1 MIVRF
6 FKTGLSHGEGPVHYL
21 FSEKDHAGHER
32 GRAPEL
38 LEGNPQ
44 LTIDL
49 INGITRKYK
58 YASGCLAF
66 RANECPSGAEL
77 LGILDRFK
85 SVVAPGLS
93 SDQFNS
99 LFVLHRDSPDSKTGQ
114 AGFHVHFVLPMTL
127 LGGKTPSGKSLAGK
141 RWNPHPPGQQT
152 IETFA
157 RFTEVINHEHGW
169 RQVVERPLRVNV
181 DSFWRK
187 AKQASH
193 SQKPE
198 LLQKELGKAI
208 RSGTIRDRGELILF
222 MDQTLGLTITRVSV
236 STISVKFP
244 GSVKALKLRGPM
256 FEATT
261 DYATLRDASRHTQG
275 TEHLS
280 VPDYLHTRTRLEALL
295 IERAAVL
302 VGDRKTNYANTT
314 TRKERV
320 YGRLEKRFRRGDEHH
335 PNDGWKPSLPFPAG
349 GMERNLFPSGGE
361 QWRHGYGRGSEA
373 GIAGEQ
379 EAQNRVQYAR
389 HASGGPSEGSGRRR
403 VTGQR
408 AQTFGLTIEQK
419 IRELGMQLNE
429 CELGSVEASSIMEQ
443 LNVLKGERERIAY
456 GPRMRR

>member
-6 FKTGLSHGEGPVHYL
+6 FKTGLSRGEGPVHYL
-21 FSEKDHAGHER
+21 FSPKDHAGNER
-32 GRAPEL
+32 GHAPEL
-38 LEGNPQ
+38 LSGNPQ

-66 RANECPSGAEL
+66 RANECPSRAEL
-77 LGILDRFK
+77 LDILDRFK

-99 LFVLHRDSPDSKTGQ
+99 LFVLHRDTPDSKTDQ

-157 RFTEVINHEHGW
+157 RFTEVVNHEHSW
-169 RQVVERPLRVNV
+169 AQVVERPMRVNV

-187 AKQASH
+187 AKQSSH
-193 SQKPE
+193 SQKAE

-208 RSGTIRDRGELILF
+208 KSGMVNDRHSLIQF
-222 MDQTLGLTITRVSV
+222 MDQSLGLTITRVAV

-244 GSVKALKLRGPM
+244 GSAKAMKLRGPM
-256 FEATT
+256 FEADT
-261 DYATLRDASRHTQG
+261 DYATLRDASRQTQG

-280 VPDYLHTRTRLEALL
+280 IPDYLHTKTRLEALL

-302 VGDRKTNYANTT
+302 IGDRKISYANTT

-320 YGRLEKRFRRGDEHH
+320 YGRHEKRFRRGDDHH
-335 PNDGWKPSLPFPAG
+335 PNDGWKPSLPFPKG

-361 QWRHGYGRGSEA
+361 QWRHGDGRRSAPGDA
-373 GIAGEQ
+373 GQQ
-379 EAQNRVQYAR
+379 EAQIRAQSVGHAR
-389 HASGGPSEGSGRRR
+389 GSPFEGSGRRGG
-403 VTGQR
+403 TGKLG
-408 AQTFGLTIEQK
+408 QTFGLTIEQK
-419 IRELGMQLNE
+419 IRELGMQLND
-429 CELGSVEASSIMEQ
+429 CELGSAEAGSIMEQ
-443 LNVLKGERERIAY
+443 LNILKGERERLSHA
-456 GPRMRR
+456 PKPKR